1 MASVATKDDLP
12 TSFDLLLPI
21 LREVEELGGSAQ
33 TRQIREAVLETL
45 NPSEELL
52 ALRYPKSGDFILLDR
67 ISWARSDCKTFGAL
81 EQPRRG
87 LYLLTPLGREILA
100 LPENQ
105 AVERLRDLRRE
116 TSATAR
122 RAASSQPSDDETAED
137 EDDLPHDDAREATEW
152 RDALLDRLHS
162 MSPTAFEHFVL
173 YLLRSFDLELEHV
186 GGSGDE
192 GIDGIGVAPI
202 SPVLSAKVAV
212 QVKRYNPASSA
223 GIGRQEVA
231 LFQRDAEVAGAER
244 AIMVT
249 LGRYTPAARRAS
261 QATTPMVDLIDGE
274 KLCDLVRE
282 QEVGIRIVPQVMPEF
297 FDRFESGSSANR
309 STIVATCGRRN
320 SLTHTV

>member
-1 MASVATKDDLP
+1 MTPVATKDDLP
-12 TSFDLLLPI
+12 TSFDLLLPTLQAI
-21 LREVEELGGSAQ
+21 ERLGGSAQ
-33 TRQIREAVLETL
+33 ARQLREAVLETL

-52 ALRYPKSGDFILLDR
+52 ALTYPRSGDFILQDR
-67 ISWARSDCKTFGAL
+67 ISWARSDCKTFGTL
-81 EQPRRG
+81 ERPRRG
-87 LYLLTPLGREILA
+87 LYLLTALGREIIA
-100 LPENQ
+100 LREDQ

-116 TSATAR
+116 ASAAYR
-122 RAASSQPSDDETAED
+122 RAAAPKPSRDDTAED
-137 EDDLPHDDAREATEW
+137 DDAPLPEEPEESTEW
-152 RDALLDRLHS
+152 CDALLDRLHK
-162 MSPTAFEHFVL
+162 MTPTAFERFVL
-173 YLLRSFDLELEHV
+173 YLLRSFDLELEHT

-212 QVKRYNPASSA
+212 QVKRYNPASPA

-274 KLCDLVRE
+274 KLCDLVRV
-282 QEVGIRIVPQVMPEF
+282 QEVGIRIVPQVVPDF
-297 FDRFESGSSANR
+297 FDRFESAG
-309 STIVATCGRRN
+309 
-320 SLTHTV
+320 